1 MTDPVGQTQRIGI
14 DLDFGALEELK
25 GILAAAE
32 EYRDLLI
39 PEWWVGAAATAKA
52 VALRIE
58 GSGEP
63 VLTCTPEEWRDLT
76 RLVAA
81 AWRHTNR
88 PAGSMPIV
96 GLHQIAGLSDANF
109 AELLRKCSKALGD
122 FGRPMIV
129 HLDVTRQ
136 RQLAEILSYVKEIFY
151 QIDPDMYRVEREE
164 FDACTALLIR
174 AAHGE
179 RVVCGW
185 DELRMTET
193 VVHAA
198 WTYSYRGKGTGLD
211 QVKEPEF
218 DALSKWLSEM
228 QRASVTTE

>member
-1 MTDPVGQTQRIGI
+1 MTDPVEQTQHIGI
-14 DLDFGALEELK
+14 DSGFGALEELK

-63 VLTCTPEEWRDLT
+63 LLTCTPEEWRDLT
-76 RLVAA
+76 RLVEA

-109 AELLRKCSKALGD
+109 ANLLRRCTVAP
-122 FGRPMIV
+122 GRSGQPLIV
-129 HLDVTRQ
+129 HLDGTRQ
-136 RQLAEILSYVKEIFY
+136 RQLAEILSYVKEIFH

-174 AAHGE
+174 AAH
-179 RVVCGW
+179 RDTVVCSR

-198 WTYSYRGKGTGLD
+198 WTYSYRGKGAGLD

-228 QRASVTTE
+228 QRATVITE